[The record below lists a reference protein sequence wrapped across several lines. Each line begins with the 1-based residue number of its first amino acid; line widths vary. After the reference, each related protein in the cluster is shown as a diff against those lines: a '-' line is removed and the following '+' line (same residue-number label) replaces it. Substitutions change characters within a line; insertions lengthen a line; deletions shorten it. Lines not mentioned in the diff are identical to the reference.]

1 MNPLIKKIVE
11 EAWQTPENN
20 FYNITSTQNKE
31 VTTNKDSYYGHL
43 LPDEDFSIDISNQK
57 MLASLD
63 ERGTIKI
70 SVFSET
76 RILLKINLALGSLMA
91 LFKKRIL
98 LLKLNLITKD
108 FLCQREI
115 KQ

>member
-63 ERGTIKI
+63 ERGTIKNI
-70 SVFSET
+70 SFFRSFV
-76 RILLKINLALGSLMA
+76 
-91 LFKKRIL
+91 
-98 LLKLNLITKD
+98 
-108 FLCQREI
+108 
-115 KQ
+115 